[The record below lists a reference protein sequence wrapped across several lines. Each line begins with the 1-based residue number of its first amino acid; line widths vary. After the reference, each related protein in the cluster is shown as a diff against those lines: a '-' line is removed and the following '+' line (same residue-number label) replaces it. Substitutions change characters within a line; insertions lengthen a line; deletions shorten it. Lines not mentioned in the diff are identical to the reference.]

1 MLKTLRAKILFYFLL
16 VSLSGILIVSFSIQW
31 GFEASFNHY
40 LNEDRNERITQLI
53 KALKLEYKE
62 NRTFTGERVT
72 QLLYQQGTTD
82 RLFYKIYTP
91 DEILLIDSTSISEDP
106 IPSDNE
112 MRMNPYQDQE
122 ETWQTSSELIK
133 VDGNTI
139 GLLKV
144 YYPKG
149 FVDSESVFLQT
160 IQKYIIIAV
169 LITIVLA
176 LAFSMLFSKRLTSGL
191 NSLSG
196 AVEELTKHKQNVRVP
211 LDNLSEEM
219 KQLGVAFNEL
229 AMSLEKEERL
239 RKEFTG
245 DLAHELRTPLAT
257 LRSQIE
263 AFQDGIWEPTPDRLQ
278 QSHSELMRLVRLVNE
293 LEKLLAAE
301 NPQIRLNKTE
311 LEADKML
318 SSIQQLQTPI
328 FKEKGVSLIVHI
340 PEEKIIFKGDFDKVT
355 QILTNVVNNALK
367 YTPEGGTVT
376 ISAIK
381 DISMGGFR
389 IKDEGIGIAS
399 QDLPHIFERFYRGD
413 KSRARKTGG
422 VGVGLSIVKALVEA
436 HKGTITVE
444 SELDKGTTF
453 TILFP
458 LIEK

>member
-40 LNEDRNERITQLI
+40 INEDRNERITQLV

-91 DEILLIDSTSISEDP
+91 DEILLIDSTSISKEE

-112 MRMNPYQDQE
+112 LRMNPYQD

-160 IQKYIIIAV
+160 IQKYLFIAV
-169 LITIVLA
+169 VITIILA

-191 NSLSG
+191 NSLSA
-196 AVEELTKHKQNVRVP
+196 AVEELIKHKQNVRVP

-219 KQLGVAFNEL
+219 KQLGFAFNEL

-263 AFQDGIWEPTPDRLQ
+263 AFQDGIWEPTPERLQ

-311 LEADKML
+311 LEAGKMIA
-318 SSIQQLQTPI
+318 SIQQLQTPI
-328 FKEKGVSLIVHI
+328 FKEKGVDLIVNL
-340 PEEKIIFKGDFDKVT
+340 PEEKISFNCDLDKVT

-376 ISAIK
+376 ISALK
-381 DISMGGFR
+381 DKSMGGFT
-389 IKDEGIGIAS
+389 IQDQGIGIAA

-444 SELDKGTTF
+444 SELDKGSTF

-458 LIEK
+458 LN

>member
-16 VSLSGILIVSFSIQW
+16 VSLSGILIISFSIQW

-40 LNEDRNERITQLI
+40 INADRDQRINQLI

-72 QLLYQQGTTD
+72 ELLYQQGTTD

-91 DEILLIDSTSISEDP
+91 DEILLIDSTSISEER
-106 IPSDNE
+106 IPPDNE
-112 MRMNPYQDQE
+112 MRTSPYEGD
-122 ETWQTSSELIK
+122 TWQTSTELIK

-139 GLLKV
+139 GMLKV

-160 IQKYIIIAV
+160 IQKYILIAV
-169 LITIVLA
+169 IITVILA

-196 AVEELTKHKQNVRVP
+196 AVEELTKHKKNVRVP
-211 LDNLSEEM
+211 LDNLSLEM
-219 KQLGVAFNEL
+219 KQLGIAFNEL
-229 AMSLEKEERL
+229 AMSLDKEERL

-263 AFQDGIWEPTPDRLQ
+263 AFQDGIWEPTPARLQ

-301 NPQIRLNKTE
+301 NPQIRLNETK
-311 LEADKML
+311 LEAGKIL
-318 SSIQQLQTPI
+318 SSIQNLQTPI
-328 FKEKGVSLIVHI
+328 FKQKGVKLVIVPSDENI
-340 PEEKIIFKGDFDKVT
+340 TFKGDLDKVT

-367 YTPEGGTVT
+367 YTPEGGTVK
-376 ISAIK
+376 ISALK
-381 DISMGGFR
+381 EDGFGGFQ
-389 IKDEGIGIAS
+389 IQDEGIGIAS

-422 VGVGLSIVKALVEA
+422 IGVGLSIVKALVEA
-436 HKGTITVE
+436 HKGSITVE
-444 SELDKGTTF
+444 SELDQGTTF
-453 TILFP
+453 TVLFP
-458 LIEK
+458 LI

>member
-40 LNEDRNERITQLI
+40 INADRTERINQLI

-72 QLLYQQGTTD
+72 QLLYQQAATD
-82 RLFYKIYTP
+82 QLYYKIYTP
-91 DEILLIDSTSISEDP
+91 DQILLIDSTIINKEGIPDEED
-106 IPSDNE
+106 
-112 MRMNPYQDQE
+112 MRTNPYQEDN
-122 ETWQTSSELIK
+122 WQTSMELVK
-133 VDGNTI
+133 LDGNTI
-139 GLLKV
+139 GMIKV

-149 FVDSESVFLQT
+149 FVDSEYVFLQT
-160 IQKYIIIAV
+160 IKKYIIIAV
-169 LITIVLA
+169 VITIFLS
-176 LAFSMLFSKRLTSGL
+176 LAFSMLFSSRLTSGL
-191 NSLSG
+191 KSLAA

-211 LDNLSEEM
+211 IDNLSVEM
-219 KQLGVAFNEL
+219 KQLGAAFNEL

-263 AFQDGIWEPTPDRLQ
+263 AFQDGIWEPTPARLEQ
-278 QSHSELMRLVRLVNE
+278 CHNELMRLVRLVNE

-301 NPQIRLNKTE
+301 NPQIRLKISNLDAEK
-311 LEADKML
+311 LLA
-318 SSIQQLQTPI
+318 SIRHLHTPI
-328 FKEKGVSLIVHI
+328 FNEKGVDLIVKPLNESI
-340 PEEKIIFKGDFDKVT
+340 AIKGDWDKVM

-367 YTPEGGTVT
+367 YTPEGRSVT

-381 DISMGGFR
+381 DRQMGGFL
-389 IKDEGIGIAS
+389 IKDEGIGIAP

-436 HKGTITVE
+436 HKGTIKVE

-458 LIEK
+458 LA

>member
-40 LNEDRNERITQLI
+40 INEDRNERINQLV

-91 DEILLIDSTSISEDP
+91 DEILLIDSTSISKDE

-112 MRMNPYQDQE
+112 LRMNPYQD
-122 ETWQTSSELIK
+122 ETWQTASELIK

-160 IQKYIIIAV
+160 IQKYLLIAV
-169 LITIVLA
+169 VITIILA

-191 NSLSG
+191 NSLSA

-219 KQLGVAFNEL
+219 KQLGFAFNEL

-263 AFQDGIWEPTPDRLQ
+263 AFQDGIWEPTPERLQ

-311 LEADKML
+311 LEAGKMVA
-318 SSIQQLQTPI
+318 SIQQLQTPI
-328 FKEKGVSLIVHI
+328 FKEKGVDLII
-340 PEEKIIFKGDFDKVT
+340 NLPEEKITFNGDLDKVT

-376 ISAIK
+376 ISALK
-381 DISMGGFR
+381 DKSMGGFT
-389 IKDEGIGIAS
+389 IQDQGIGIAA

-444 SELDKGTTF
+444 SELDKGSTF

-458 LIEK
+458 LK

>member
-40 LNEDRNERITQLI
+40 INQNRTESINQLI
-53 KALKLEYKE
+53 KGLKLEYKE
-62 NRTFTGERVT
+62 SGAFTGERVS
-72 QLLYQQGTTD
+72 QLLYQQATSES
-82 RLFYKIYTP
+82 LYYKIYSPEET
-91 DEILLIDSTSISEDP
+91 LLIDSTSINKEG
-106 IPSDNE
+106 IPTE
-112 MRMNPYQDQE
+112 TELRTNPYQNDD
-122 ETWQTSSELIK
+122 WQTSMEPIK
-133 VDGNTI
+133 LENKTI
-139 GLLKV
+139 GIIKTF
-144 YYPKG
+144 YPKG
-149 FVDSESVFLQT
+149 FIDSESVFLQT
-160 IQKYIIIAV
+160 IKKY
-169 LITIVLA
+169 LITAVAITVFLA

-191 NSLSG
+191 NSLS
-196 AVEELTKHKQNVRVP
+196 ASVEELARNKKGVRFP

-219 KQLGVAFNEL
+219 KQLGLAFNEL
-229 AMSLEKEERL
+229 SMSLEKEERL

-263 AFQDGIWEPTPDRLQ
+263 AFQDGIWEPTPVRLQ
-278 QSHSELMRLVRLVNE
+278 QCHNELMRLVRLVNE

-311 LEADKML
+311 LETSKLL
-318 SSIQQLQTPI
+318 SSIKELQIPI
-328 FKEKGVSLIVHI
+328 FKEKGVNLTV
-340 PEEKIIFKGDFDKVT
+340 ETLQEKITFQGDLDKVT

-367 YTPEGGTVT
+367 YTPEGGSVT

-381 DISMGGFR
+381 DGQMGGFK
-389 IKDEGIGIAS
+389 IQDQGIGIATA
-399 QDLPHIFERFYRGD
+399 DLPHIFERFYRGD

-436 HKGTITVE
+436 HKGSITVE

-458 LIEK
+458 LT

>member
-40 LNEDRNERITQLI
+40 LNEDRNERINQLI

-91 DEILLIDSTSISEDP
+91 DEILLIDSTSISEDR

-112 MRMNPYQDQE
+112 MRINPYNE
-122 ETWQTSSELIK
+122 EPWQTTSELIK

-139 GLLKV
+139 GILKV
-144 YYPKG
+144 YYPRG

-169 LITIVLA
+169 VITIVLA

-191 NSLSG
+191 NSLSA

-219 KQLGVAFNEL
+219 KQLGIAFNEL

-263 AFQDGIWEPTPDRLQ
+263 AFQDGIWEPTPERLQ

-311 LEADKML
+311 LEAGKML
-318 SSIQQLQTPI
+318 ASIQQLQTPI
-328 FKEKGVSLIVHI
+328 FKEKGVDLIVNL
-340 PEEKIIFKGDFDKVT
+340 PEDKITFNGDLDKVT

-367 YTPEGGTVT
+367 YTPAGGTVVIT
-376 ISAIK
+376 ALK
-381 DISMGGFR
+381 DKSMGGFK
-389 IKDEGIGIAS
+389 IQDEGIGIAAP
-399 QDLPHIFERFYRGD
+399 DLPHIFERFYRGD

-436 HKGTITVE
+436 HKGSITVE

-458 LIEK
+458 LK

>member
-1 MLKTLRAKILFYFLL
+1 MLKTLRSKIMFYFLL

-40 LNEDRNERITQLI
+40 INQNRSESINQLI

-62 NRTFTGERVT
+62 QGTFTGDRSST
-72 QLLYQQGTTD
+72 LLYQQAATD
-82 RLFYKIYTP
+82 GLFYKIYTS
-91 DEILLIDSTSISEDP
+91 DEILLIDSTTISEDGT
-106 IPSDNE
+106 IMESE
-112 MRMNPYQDQE
+112 LRKNPYQEDK
-122 ETWQTSSELIK
+122 WQTSMEPIK
-133 VDGNTI
+133 LNSKTI
-139 GLLKV
+139 GILKV

-149 FVDSESVFLQT
+149 FIDSEYVFLQT
-160 IQKYIIIAV
+160 IQKYLLIAV
-169 LITIVLA
+169 GVTILLA

-191 NSLSG
+191 NRLSA
-196 AVEELTKHKQNVRVP
+196 AVLELTKHKQNVRVP
-211 LDNLSEEM
+211 LDHLSEEM
-219 KQLGVAFNEL
+219 KHLGIAFNEL

-263 AFQDGIWEPTPDRLQ
+263 AFQDGIWEPTPDRLK
-278 QSHSELMRLVRLVNE
+278 QSHSELMRLVRMVNE

-301 NPQIRLNKTE
+301 NPQIRLNIAE
-311 LEADKML
+311 LEVSKLLA
-318 SSIQQLQTPI
+318 SIQNLQIPI
-328 FKEKGVSLIVHI
+328 FKEKGVQLII
-340 PEEKIIFKGDFDKVT
+340 EPPIEEINFKGDLDKVT
-355 QILTNVVNNALK
+355 QILTNVINNALK
-367 YTPEGGTVT
+367 YTPGGKKVVVT
-376 ISAIK
+376 AVK
-381 DISMGGFR
+381 NHEMGGFI

-436 HKGTITVE
+436 HKGLITVD

-458 LIEK
+458 LK